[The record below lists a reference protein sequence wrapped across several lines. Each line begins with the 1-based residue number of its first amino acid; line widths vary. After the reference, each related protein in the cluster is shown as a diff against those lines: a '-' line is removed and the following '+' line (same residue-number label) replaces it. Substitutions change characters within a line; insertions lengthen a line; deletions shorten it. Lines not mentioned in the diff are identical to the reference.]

1 VAALALG
8 ATFLFPGSSLG
19 DTFRIRM
26 AGSFPNFRY
35 EPDVRRIHRNDRI
48 NFKNPESQFASHT
61 VTAYGG
67 NWQFDVT
74 LSSGENV
81 FRRFRRIG
89 VFKFRCRFHSDL
101 DQGVCTGMCGK
112 VRVRR
117 PG

>member
-1 VAALALG
+1 VALAVG

-26 AGSFPNFRY
+26 AGTFGNYRY
-35 EPDVRRIHRNDRI
+35 DPDVRRILRNDQIR
-48 NFKNPESQFASHT
+48 FKNPESQTVHT

-67 NWQFDVT
+67 NWSYDKN
-74 LSSGENV
+74 LSGGESV
-81 FRRFRRIG
+81 LRRFRRVG
-89 VFKFRCRFHSDL
+89 VFKFRCRFHGDL
-101 DQGVCTGMCGK
+101 EQGVCTGMCGK